1 MLPRPVGSTG
11 LSFPRHGGH
20 GGKFHRPGQAAVK
33 RPAQARNPVW
43 RRQVG
48 VKLLGGHSRL
58 RLDVKATKGRFPAPR
73 IDDLVPPS
81 TVSTS
86 SKCPNGA
93 ARVETQLSFVN
104 QVVSLLTLGI
114 YTPMQVTVTCAAAV
128 TTAAMPDSSSVQ

>member
-1 MLPRPVGSTG
+1 MRSVPRVV
-11 LSFPRHGGH
+11 L
-20 GGKFHRPGQAAVK
+20 AAVC
-33 RPAQARNPVW
+33 VMS
-43 RRQVG
+43 
-48 VKLLGGHSRL
+48 LGCYHASVETG
-58 RLDVKATKGRFPAPR
+58 APPSAET
-73 IDDLVPPS
+73 INKSFASGWIYGLVPPS

-86 SKCPNGA
+86 SKCPNGP